1 MENTQAQAVTAR
13 GLFEDRVRILS
24 EKQALEEYNRFLQA
38 VIALVLG
45 DGSVV
50 VSERDIENAP
60 DLRFCENVDGDLVIG
75 TKKCGIRNSEF
86 GIPERRKNK
95 NGKN

>member
-38 VIALVLG
+38 VIALMLG
-45 DGSVV
+45 AESVV
-50 VSERDIENAP
+50 VSERDVENAP
-60 DLRFCENVDGDLVIG
+60 ALRFTENVNGDLVIRA
-75 TKKCGIRNSEF
+75 KKEKR
-86 GIPERRKNK
+86 
-95 NGKN
+95 